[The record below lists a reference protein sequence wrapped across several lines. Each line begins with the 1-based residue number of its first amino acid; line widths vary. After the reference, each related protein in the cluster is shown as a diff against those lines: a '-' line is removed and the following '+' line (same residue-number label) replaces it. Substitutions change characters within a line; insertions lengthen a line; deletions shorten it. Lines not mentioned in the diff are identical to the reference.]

1 MSLASAL
8 EGAAD
13 AFPEFADGIRPANG
27 DPVRLLGNLDRAS
40 SIEILGWLL
49 KEDPNAGEELIETWM
64 DEADGL
70 AVITELSPTGL
81 SKMARKVIRKAQHSL
96 RSRGISLPKTE
107 PEAKVATLPNLEESF
122 NTAAVTPID
131 PEGTRLLFVVEENP
145 SGGLRLFEV
154 TVSEERGVLGVR
166 VYSAGRS
173 KIRNF
178 LRSLKTGA
186 VAEVGLVKA
195 LIARA
200 MKRHPED
207 RPLPASLSE
216 WRGHLIDAESQDA
229 PTPAETVAQA
239 IGDPGELDSDF
250 VIDLAKRGEVGPWPP
265 DMKRLEAVAQ
275 RIKDKLDGPI
285 VLNEKQRLDQIR
297 IILDECLEEFFA
309 GAKGTEMANRYK
321 EAAYIHWRQGNE
333 KVAKACL
340 AASQAFLETPPAS
353 NVIARYLVEMPL
365 SSVLPQGDVESKDEE
380 ESLIVSP

>member
-1 MSLASAL
+1 
-8 EGAAD
+8 
-13 AFPEFADGIRPANG
+13 
-27 DPVRLLGNLDRAS
+27 
-40 SIEILGWLL
+40 
-49 KEDPNAGEELIETWM
+49 M
-64 DEADGL
+64 DETEGL

-96 RSRGISLPKTE
+96 RSRGIDLPKTE
-107 PEAKVATLPNLEESF
+107 PEAKVVTLPSLEESF

-131 PEGTRLLFVVEENP
+131 PGGTRLLFVVEENP

-173 KIRNF
+173 KVRNF

-186 VAEVGLVKA
+186 VAEVNLVKA

-200 MKRHPED
+200 VEGHPED

-216 WRGHLIDAESQDA
+216 WKGHLIGAESQGA
-229 PTPAETVAQA
+229 PTPGDTVAQA
-239 IGDPGELDSDF
+239 MGDPGELDPDF

-265 DMKRLEAVAQ
+265 DMKRLEVVAQ

-285 VLNEKQRLDQIR
+285 VLNEKQRLDQIGV
-297 IILDECLEEFFA
+297 ILDECLEDFFA
-309 GAKGTEMANRYK
+309 GADATRMADRYK
-321 EAAYIHWRQGNE
+321 EAAYIQWKQGNE

-340 AASQAFLETPPAS
+340 AASRSFLEQSPTR
-353 NVIARYLVEMPL
+353 NLIARYMVETPL
-365 SSVLPQGDVESKDEE
+365 SSVLPQGGVESKGEE
-380 ESLIVSP
+380 ESLIVTP